1 MVNFEYDGDL
11 NIMVNGKNVKVSKV
25 ISAEVSLNKK
35 CEVIIVTRDGSTLS
49 GIMENGSYKE
59 LEKDLLK
66 YDEKYPTVGIFE
78 DRRYLHKLDN
88 NTEDMVIITNSNSHI
103 SLSLDSDFNKNVIR
117 QGIFKDDH
125 NEINKSGSF
134 IVTDGLYINPND
146 GVHVNTNEISNLE
159 TTETWLLNLLR
170 ILQSNDKYKTVE
182 KHPEIENFEVTTYY
196 ISTDIF
202 PTFMLPLIS
211 NYYNSEY
218 IERDLKLLKLNF
230 LVPVYDNDEIITY
243 VKLKNNKETK

>member
-1 MVNFEYDGDL
+1 MEFIEYLGNLCVGMDNKQYKVRNI
-11 NIMVNGKNVKVSKV
+11 NIMEIGNYGVLDLTV
-25 ISAEVSLNKK
+25 ISRHDDIIFGRMNSYDFDELKSDLDKYNEK
-35 CEVIIVTRDGSTLS
+35 CP
-49 GIMENGSYKE
+49 M
-59 LEKDLLK
+59 
-66 YDEKYPTVGIFE
+66 VGISE
-78 DRRYLHKLDN
+78 DSRYIFKSKDSDEN
-88 NTEDMVIITNSNSHI
+88 IVFITSPNSDI
-103 SLSLDSDFNKNVIR
+103 SLSLSDDFDKNIIR
-117 QGIFKDDH
+117 QDDFKDGY
-125 NEINKSGSF
+125 NEINKSGAF

-218 IERDLKLLKLNF
+218 IERDLNLLKLNF

-243 VKLKNNKETK
+243 VKLKK

>member
-1 MVNFEYDGDL
+1 MDNFEFEYVGNL
-11 NIMVNGKNVKVSKV
+11 NIIVNGKNVKVSKV

-103 SLSLDSDFNKNVIR
+103 SLSLASDFNKNVIR
-117 QGIFKDDH
+117 QDIFEDDH
-125 NEINKSGSF
+125 LDAINKSNSF
-134 IVTDGLYINPND
+134 TVTDGLFINP
-146 GVHVNTNEISNLE
+146 NEISNME
-159 TTETWLLNLLR
+159 TIEIWLLNLLK
-170 ILQSNDKYKTVE
+170 ILEKNDKYKTIE

-196 ISTDIF
+196 ISTNMF
-202 PTFMLPLIS
+202 PIFMLPLIS
-211 NYYNSEY
+211 NYYNREHM
-218 IERDLKLLKLNF
+218 ERDLNLLQLNF
-230 LVPVYDNDEIITY
+230 LVPVYDGNEIITY
-243 VKLKNNKETK
+243 VKLKK

>member
-66 YDEKYPTVGIFE
+66 YDEKYPTVGISE
-78 DRRYLHKLDN
+78 DSRYVFKSKDSDEN
-88 NTEDMVIITNSNSHI
+88 IVFITSPNSDI
-103 SLSLDSDFNKNVIR
+103 SLSLSDDFDKNIIR
-117 QGIFKDDH
+117 QDVFRDDH
-125 NEINKSGSF
+125 NEINKSNAF
-134 IVTDGLYINPND
+134 TVTDGLYINPN
-146 GVHVNTNEISNLE
+146 EIGNVE
-159 TTETWLLNLLR
+159 VTETWLLNLLR

-196 ISTDIF
+196 ISTDII
-202 PTFMLPLIS
+202 PIFMLPLITS
-211 NYYNSEY
+211 YYNREDM
-218 IERDLKLLKLNF
+218 ERDLNLLQLNF
-230 LVPVYDNDEIITY
+230 LVPVYDGGEVITY
-243 VKLKNNKETK
+243 VKLKK

>member
-66 YDEKYPTVGIFE
+66 YDENYPTVDISE
-78 DRRYLHKLDN
+78 DSRYVFKSKDS
-88 NTEDMVIITNSNSHI
+88 TENMVIITSPNSDI
-103 SLSLDSDFNKNVIR
+103 SLSLSDDFDKNIIR
-117 QGIFKDDH
+117 QDVFRDDH
-125 NEINKSGSF
+125 NEINKSGAF
-134 IVTDGLYINPND
+134 TVTDGLYINPN
-146 GVHVNTNEISNLE
+146 EIGNVE
-159 TTETWLLNLLR
+159 VTETWLLNLLR

-196 ISTDIF
+196 ISTDII
-202 PTFMLPLIS
+202 PIFMLPLITS
-211 NYYNSEY
+211 YYNRESVE
-218 IERDLKLLKLNF
+218 IDLNLLQLNF
-230 LVPVYDNDEIITY
+230 LVPVYDGCEVITY
-243 VKLKNNKETK
+243 VKLKK

>member
-1 MVNFEYDGDL
+1 MDNFEYVGNL
-11 NIMVNGKNVKVSKV
+11 NIIVNGKNVKVGKV
-25 ISAEVSLNKK
+25 ISAEVNFVKK
-35 CEVIIVTRDGSTLS
+35 CEVTIITRDGSTLT
-49 GIMENGSYKE
+49 GIMENSGYEE
-59 LEKDLLK
+59 LENDLLE

-88 NTEDMVIITNSNSHI
+88 NTENMVIITNPNSCI

-117 QGIFKDDH
+117 QDIFEDDH

-202 PTFMLPLIS
+202 PIFMLPLITS
-211 NYYNSEY
+211 YYNREY
-218 IERDLKLLKLNF
+218 IERDLNLLKLNF
-230 LVPVYDNDEIITY
+230 LVPVYDGSEVITY
-243 VKLKNNKETK
+243 VKLKK

>member
-1 MVNFEYDGDL
+1 MVNFEYGGDL

-88 NTEDMVIITNSNSHI
+88 NTEDMVIITSPNSDI
-103 SLSLDSDFNKNVIR
+103 SLSLSDDFDKNIIR
-117 QGIFKDDH
+117 QDVFRDDH
-125 NEINKSGSF
+125 NEINKSGAF
-134 IVTDGLYINPND
+134 TVTDGLYINPN
-146 GVHVNTNEISNLE
+146 EIGNVE
-159 TTETWLLNLLR
+159 VTETWLLNLLR

-196 ISTDIF
+196 ISTDII
-202 PTFMLPLIS
+202 PIFMLPLIAS
-211 NYYNSEY
+211 YYNREDM
-218 IERDLKLLKLNF
+218 ERDLNLLQLNF
-230 LVPVYDNDEIITY
+230 LVPVYDGSEVITY
-243 VKLKNNKETK
+243 VKLKK

>member
-66 YDEKYPTVGIFE
+66 YDEKYPTVGISE
-78 DRRYLHKLDN
+78 DSRYVFKSKDSDEN
-88 NTEDMVIITNSNSHI
+88 IVFITSPNSDI
-103 SLSLDSDFNKNVIR
+103 SLSLSDDFDKNIIR
-117 QGIFKDDH
+117 QDVFRDDH
-125 NEINKSGSF
+125 NEINKSGAF
-134 IVTDGLYINPND
+134 TVTDGLYINPN
-146 GVHVNTNEISNLE
+146 EIGNVE
-159 TTETWLLNLLR
+159 VTETWLLNLLR

-196 ISTDIF
+196 ISTDII
-202 PTFMLPLIS
+202 PIFMLPLITS
-211 NYYNSEY
+211 YYNRESVE
-218 IERDLKLLKLNF
+218 IDLNLLQLNF
-230 LVPVYDNDEIITY
+230 LVPVYDGCEVITY
-243 VKLKNNKETK
+243 VKLKKIMWSN

>member
-66 YDEKYPTVGIFE
+66 YDEKYPTVGISE
-78 DRRYLHKLDN
+78 DSRYVFKSKDSDEN
-88 NTEDMVIITNSNSHI
+88 IVFITSPNSDI
-103 SLSLDSDFNKNVIR
+103 SLSLSDDFDKNIIR
-117 QGIFKDDH
+117 QDVFRDDH
-125 NEINKSGSF
+125 NEINKSGAF
-134 IVTDGLYINPND
+134 TVTDGLYINPN
-146 GVHVNTNEISNLE
+146 EIGNVE
-159 TTETWLLNLLR
+159 VTETWLLNLLR

-196 ISTDIF
+196 ISTDII
-202 PTFMLPLIS
+202 PIFMLPLITS
-211 NYYNSEY
+211 YYNRESVE
-218 IERDLKLLKLNF
+218 IDLNLLQLNF
-230 LVPVYDNDEIITY
+230 LVPAYDGCEVITY
-243 VKLKNNKETK
+243 VKLKK

>member
-1 MVNFEYDGDL
+1 MEDFKYDGNL
-11 NIMVNGKNVKVSKV
+11 NIIVNGNTIKINKVTSIEFFGAKYGITILTKDSNSISGAMKNDDYYALV
-25 ISAEVSLNKK
+25 N
-35 CEVIIVTRDGSTLS
+35 D
-49 GIMENGSYKE
+49 
-59 LEKDLLK
+59 LEKCGM
-66 YDEKYPTVGIFE
+66 EYPIPELIGVYRE
-78 DRRYLHKLDN
+78 YLHNLDS
-88 NTEDMVIITNSNSHI
+88 NTENMVIITNPISRI

>member
-66 YDEKYPTVGIFE
+66 YDEKYPTVGISE
-78 DRRYLHKLDN
+78 DSRYVFKSKDSDEN
-88 NTEDMVIITNSNSHI
+88 IVFITSPNSDM
-103 SLSLDSDFNKNVIR
+103 SLSLSDDFDKNIIR
-117 QGIFKDDH
+117 QDVFRDDH
-125 NEINKSGSF
+125 NEINKSNAF
-134 IVTDGLYINPND
+134 TVTDGLYINPN
-146 GVHVNTNEISNLE
+146 EIGNVE
-159 TTETWLLNLLR
+159 VTETWLLNLLR

-196 ISTDIF
+196 ISTDII
-202 PTFMLPLIS
+202 PIFMLPLITS
-211 NYYNSEY
+211 YYNRESVE
-218 IERDLKLLKLNF
+218 IDLNLLQLNF
-230 LVPVYDNDEIITY
+230 LVPVYDGCEVITY
-243 VKLKNNKETK
+243 VKLKKIMWSN